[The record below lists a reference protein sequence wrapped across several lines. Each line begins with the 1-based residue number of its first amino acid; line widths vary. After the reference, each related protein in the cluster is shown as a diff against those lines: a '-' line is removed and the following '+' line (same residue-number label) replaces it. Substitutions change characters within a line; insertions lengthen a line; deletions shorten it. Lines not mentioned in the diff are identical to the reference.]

1 MSSGVRAG
9 RRLLAA
15 ASGVHRGVGSGGR
28 AGRAG
33 TRTELL
39 RPGTLVTPLSVA
51 VGPDGAV
58 HVADKAMA
66 PGQGEVLR
74 VPVPE

>member
-1 MSSGVRAG
+1 MSGVRVG

-15 ASGVHRGVGSGGR
+15 ASGVHRGAGSD
-28 AGRAG
+28 GRAG

-39 RPGTLVTPLSVA
+39 KPGTLVTPLSVA